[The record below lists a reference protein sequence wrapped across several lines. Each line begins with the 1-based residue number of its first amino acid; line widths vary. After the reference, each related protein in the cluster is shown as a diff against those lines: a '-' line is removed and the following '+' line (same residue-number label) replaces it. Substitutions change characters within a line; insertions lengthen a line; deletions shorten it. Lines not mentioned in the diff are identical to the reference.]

1 MLDLRQFAAWCH
13 QRHVTFFAAR
23 RADIEGFARDLE
35 ARGRARSTVS
45 RGLATIAGFYEY
57 AVEED
62 LRVAHCLERAGQYS
76 GPGCPPAGP
85 PGSPPLSA
93 CQAWE
98 AGGEQAAGYR

>member
-45 RGLATIAGFYEY
+45 RGW
-57 AVEED
+57 
-62 LRVAHCLERAGQYS
+62 
-76 GPGCPPAGP
+76 PP
-85 PGSPPLSA
+85 SRDSMNTR
-93 CQAWE
+93 W
-98 AGGEQAAGYR
+98 RRT